1 MATEG
6 REKGIRE
13 FGSERANGI
22 SRLKGRIEGIPDSG
36 YAYCKALDSKPE
48 RKGL

>member
-1 MATEG
+1 MADVLSVTEG

-13 FGSERANGI
+13 FGSERANGM

-36 YAYCKALDSKPE
+36 YTY
-48 RKGL
+48 